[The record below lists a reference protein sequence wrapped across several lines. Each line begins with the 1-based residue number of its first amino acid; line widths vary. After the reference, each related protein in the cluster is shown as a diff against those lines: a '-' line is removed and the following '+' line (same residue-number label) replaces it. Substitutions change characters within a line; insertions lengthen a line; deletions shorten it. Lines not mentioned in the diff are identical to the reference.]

1 MANILLIETSTRVCS
16 VGIASGG
23 KLLALREDNSSNYSH
38 SALLTRFIEASLD
51 QAGLMAKN
59 LDAVGVSMGPGS
71 YTGLRI
77 GISAAKGI
85 CYALDLPLIAIDT
98 IRAMAGECLEQK
110 GDVLAKMSPNKPSM
124 LLCPMIDARRM
135 EVYYAIYDAQL
146 NNVEPTQAKII
157 AEGSFS
163 ELLMQYHMV
172 FFGDGAQKC
181 KAILRHENS
190 TVFHDVFPSARGMTS
205 LAFEKFSAGQ
215 FADVAYFEP
224 FYLKDFIAGAPKVK
238 GLNI

>member
-23 KLLALREDNSSNYSH
+23 QLLALREEHSSNYSH
-38 SALLTRFIEASLD
+38 SALLTMFIEASLD
-51 QAGLMAKN
+51 QAGLTAKN

-77 GISAAKGI
+77 GVSAAKGI
-85 CYALDLPLIAIDT
+85 CYALDVPLIAIDT
-98 IRAMAGECLEQK
+98 LRAMACGCLYQK
-110 GDVLAKMSPNKPSM
+110 ADELALINSNKPSM

-135 EVYYAIYDAQL
+135 EVYHAVFDPQL
-146 NNVEPTQAKII
+146 NNIEPTLARVISV
-157 AEGSFS
+157 GTFS
-163 ELLMQYHMV
+163 ALLKKHHMV
-172 FFGDGAQKC
+172 FFGDGAEKC
-181 KAILRHENS
+181 KEILKHENA
-190 TVFHDVFPSARGMTS
+190 TVYFDVFPSARGLTP

-224 FYLKDFIAGAPKVK
+224 FYLKDFIAGSPKVK